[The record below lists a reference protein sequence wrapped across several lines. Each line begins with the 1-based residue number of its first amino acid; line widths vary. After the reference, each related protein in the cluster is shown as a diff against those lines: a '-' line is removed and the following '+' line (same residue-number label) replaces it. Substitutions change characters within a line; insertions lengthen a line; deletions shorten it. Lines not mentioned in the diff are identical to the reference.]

1 MIDADAVSHSD
12 SFAVSSHSIGAWLP
26 YLHNLVAIPGA
37 LARDRRCAR
46 GQLWEKVTVA
56 DVALFKRLRKYCEDG
71 MGDDVACHEED
82 VRVHDSALILVV
94 LANIGG
100 TKGSIV

>member
-1 MIDADAVSHSD
+1 M
-12 SFAVSSHSIGAWLP
+12 SSHSLSAWLP

-37 LARDRRCAR
+37 LAWCAR
-46 GQLWEKVTVA
+46 GQLWEKVTVG
-56 DVALFKRLRKYCEDG
+56 DVALFKRLRKYCSEDG
-71 MGDDVACHEED
+71 MGDDVACRDED
-82 VRVHDSALILVV
+82 FRVHDSALILVV